1 MKILALYSIKGG
13 VGKTAGAVN
22 LGFCS
27 WRDGCRT
34 LIWDLDPQGA
44 ASFYFRIRAKVR
56 GGGRKL
62 IRGKRP
68 LLEQIRGTDYEGLD
82 LLPADFS
89 YRHMDQ
95 DLEATRRP
103 VRQIGRLLQP
113 LREEYDLVLLDCA
126 PSITLASEAVFVAA
140 DALLVPTIP
149 TTLSLRTLDRLAAHV
164 SKKGRRRAELLPFF
178 SMVDRRKKLH
188 RQICDGGEARR
199 SKMLEAVIPNATVVE
214 QMGVHRAPVGA
225 WAPRTAAARSYR
237 KLWREVRQRVGFQDR
252 GERRPT
258 SRRDS

>member
-13 VGKTAGAVN
+13 VGKTAAAVN
-22 LGFCS
+22 LGFCA
-27 WRDGCRT
+27 RGEGLRT
-34 LIWDLDPQGA
+34 LLWDLDPQGA
-44 ASFYFRIRAKVR
+44 ASFYFRVRARVQ

-68 LLEQIRGTDYEGLD
+68 LPDQIRGTDFEGLD

-103 VRQIGRLLQP
+103 VRQLDRLLQP
-113 LREEYDLVLLDCA
+113 LSDEYDLVLLDCA
-126 PSITLASEAVFVAA
+126 PSITLVSEAVFAAA

-149 TTLSLRTLDRLAAHV
+149 TTLSLRTLDRLAGHLR
-164 SKKGRRRAELLPFF
+164 KKGRRRAELLPFF

-188 RQICDGGEARR
+188 RQTCDGEMGNGRGILSA
-199 SKMLEAVIPNATVVE
+199 AIPNATVVE
-214 QMGVHRAPVGA
+214 QMGLRRAPVGA
-225 WAPRTAAARSYR
+225 WAPSSPAARSYES
-237 KLWREVRQRVGFQDR
+237 LWREVRTRVGL
-252 GERRPT
+252 
-258 SRRDS
+258 

>member
-22 LGFCS
+22 LAHCA
-27 WRDGCRT
+27 WRDGLRT
-34 LIWDLDPQGA
+34 LVWDLDPQGA
-44 ASFYFRIRAKVR
+44 ASFYFRIRAKVK

-68 LLEQIRGTDYEGLD
+68 LIDQIRGTDFEGLD

-95 DLEATRRP
+95 DLEVTRRP
-103 VRQIGRLLQP
+103 VRQLTQLLQP
-113 LREEYDLVLLDCA
+113 LSDEYDLVLLDCA
-126 PSITLASEAVFVAA
+126 PSITLVSEAVFVAA

-149 TTLSLRTLDRLAAHV
+149 TTLSLRTLDRLAGHV
-164 SKKGRRRAELLPFF
+164 AKKGRRRAELLPFF

-188 RQICDGGEARR
+188 RRICDGDEARR
-199 SKMLEAVIPNATVVE
+199 GKLLEAVIPNATIVE
-214 QMGVHRAPVGA
+214 QMGIRRAPVGV
-225 WAPRTAAARSYR
+225 WAARSAAASSYR
-237 KLWREVRQRVGFQDR
+237 KLWREVRERVGL
-252 GERRPT
+252 
-258 SRRDS
+258 